1 MKKILFFLIVLHL
14 ILWSN
19 LWAVTHFVTP
29 AGNDGDSGT
38 KESPWQTIQQG
49 LDNTFAGDT
58 LFIRGGAYYIDDNLF
73 VRHSGNPN
81 NWVTIMAYPGEE
93 VAINADAV
101 AKRLETVREGWRWH
115 GSLHISGVHYI
126 RIQGLTILYSHGGGI
141 MVRGKKGTYGEKS
154 TTNIE
159 ISHCKIH
166 SSYNSGIGIW
176 YSDPVK
182 VTYCEIMDANN
193 QRHRPIGFPI
203 KREAPH
209 EALSVPGTSNFEIAY
224 NYLHMNQKEGIDVKE
239 FSNHGKVHHNYCHDI
254 LREGIYIDSWFGELH
269 DIEVYENIVHDC
281 DWGILLSAEGKK
293 SNMKN
298 IYVHD
303 NLVYNNF
310 GKGIA
315 FSVLGHDEPRE
326 NIHIYN
332 NTICF
337 NGTPAHWSGETGGI
351 GILSPNLQDIYIY
364 NNILYKNYGYQI
376 ATFADI
382 SKESGR
388 KSLKDKNIFIENNL
402 MDGVYE
408 DPSTNAGF
416 FKVDLFVYNGK
427 KFIIADP
434 GFVNDTGFDFRL
446 KETSQAIGKS
456 ISKGNNEH
464 NDLGANLSNFADIPN
479 YLVPKFINKPSHEKQ
494 D

>member
-1 MKKILFFLIVLHL
+1 MRKIFYFIITLQVVF
-14 ILWSN
+14 WSS
-19 LWAVTHFVTP
+19 LWADTHFVSP
-29 AGNDGDSGT
+29 SGNDKNSGS
-38 KESPWQTIQQG
+38 KQKPWQSIQQG

-58 LFIRGGAYYIDDNLF
+58 LFIRGGAYYIQDNLF
-73 VRHSGNPN
+73 VRHSGKPSK
-81 NWVTIMAYPGEE
+81 WVTIMAYPGEE

-101 AKRLETVREGWRWH
+101 AKTLKTAREGWRWH
-115 GSLHISGVHYI
+115 GSLHISGVHYV

-141 MVRGKKGTYGEKS
+141 MVRGKKGKYGEKP

-176 YSDPVK
+176 YSDSVK

-193 QRHRPIGFPI
+193 QRHRPMGFPI
-203 KREAPH
+203 RREAPH
-209 EALSVPGTSNFEIAY
+209 EALSIPGTSNFEIAY

-269 DIEVYENIVHDC
+269 DIEVYKNIVHDC
-281 DWGILLSAEGKK
+281 DWGILLSAEGKQ

-298 IYVHD
+298 IFIHN
-303 NLVYNNF
+303 NLVYDNF

-332 NTICF
+332 NTVCF

-351 GILSPNLQDIYIY
+351 GILSQNLKDIYIY
-364 NNILYKNYGYQI
+364 NNILYKNQGYQI

-382 SKESGR
+382 STEAGR
-388 KSLKDKNIFIENNL
+388 QLLTKKNIVIENNL
-402 MDGVYE
+402 MDAVYE
-408 DPSTNAGF
+408 DHSTNSGF
-416 FKVDLFVYNGK
+416 FKVDLFVYNGQNYILEDPKFENDLHFNFMLK
-427 KFIIADP
+427 KNSP
-434 GFVNDTGFDFRL
+434 
-446 KETSQAIGKS
+446 AIGKS
-456 ISKGNNEH
+456 ISRGNNEYE
-464 NDLGANLSNFADIPN
+464 NLGADIESFKN
-479 YLVPKFINKPSHEKQ
+479 IVRELPKRFIPVR
-494 D
+494 